1 MNKRDYIDRIAIAR
15 DSGLKIFYWTSGQV
29 LLMGLF
35 IYLNFQE
42 FPSKDFLQAVIFL
55 LFLVSVEQNVL
66 NFITFERVTRFVS
79 EDNYTKPKQ
88 EVNK

>member
-15 DSGLKIFYWTSGQV
+15 DTALKIFYWTSGQV